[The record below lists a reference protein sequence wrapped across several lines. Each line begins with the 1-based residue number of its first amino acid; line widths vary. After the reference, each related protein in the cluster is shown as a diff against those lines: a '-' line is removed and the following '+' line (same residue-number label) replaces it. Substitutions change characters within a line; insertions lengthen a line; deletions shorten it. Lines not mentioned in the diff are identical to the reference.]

1 VKGRKRTRRLSV
13 TEKEPNLR
21 ETLKKLLRTVKA
33 VLLSFMDYQVEL
45 EEMKTSRFKLIFAV
59 LIIATVTYAVAF
71 YIWWELSLYIFVLL
85 LVGWMVFILSWLTR
99 R

>member
-13 TEKEPNLR
+13 TEKESNLR

-33 VLLSFMDYQVEL
+33 VLLSFVDYQVEL

>member
-1 VKGRKRTRRLSV
+1 V
-13 TEKEPNLR
+13 TEKESNLR